1 MCRHKCNL
9 KKPRLLIAQQKLGAI
24 RQLFYGR
31 NSRFCEPFLVASQ
44 SKMEMKSDWLIL
56 VIGPLAI
63 NSSRTACSKMGFA
76 TYGFK
81 QMINI

>member
-1 MCRHKCNL
+1 MSKYLKARQMCVDTN
-9 KKPRLLIAQQKLGAI
+9 AI
-24 RQLFYGR
+24 SKNR

-63 NSSRTACSKMGFA
+63 NISRTACSKNGLCNLRLQA
-76 TYGFK
+76 
-81 QMINI
+81 ND

>member
-1 MCRHKCNL
+1 
-9 KKPRLLIAQQKLGAI
+9 
-24 RQLFYGR
+24 
-31 NSRFCEPFLVASQ
+31 
-44 SKMEMKSDWLIL
+44 MKSDWLIL

-63 NSSRTACSKMGFA
+63 NISRTACSKMGFA